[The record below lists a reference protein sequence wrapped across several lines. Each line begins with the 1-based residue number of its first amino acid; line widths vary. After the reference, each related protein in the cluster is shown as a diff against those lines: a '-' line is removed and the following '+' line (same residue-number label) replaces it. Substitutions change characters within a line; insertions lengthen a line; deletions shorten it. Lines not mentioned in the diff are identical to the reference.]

1 MQLSTERGDLTLRA
15 AQTDEWQAYRRLRLM
30 ALQQHPSFFGSDY
43 AQNAAEPDRY
53 WQERMANLDPTKQQT
68 FVAVHESQFVAMV
81 GIRRFT
87 DPKSSHQADIW
98 GVYTDPNWRGNGL
111 SRQLLGM
118 AEAWAWQQSV
128 QIIRLAVNVA
138 NTSAIQLYTR
148 CGYAVYGVEP
158 MAIYYEGIYHDEL
171 LMTKKNIQHRTDL
184 D

>member
-1 MQLSTERGDLTLRA
+1 MQLSTERGDLTLRV
-15 AQTDEWQAYRRLRLM
+15 AQADEWPEFRRLRLM

-53 WQERMANLDPTKQQT
+53 WQERMANLDPTKQQM
-68 FVAVHESQFVAMV
+68 FVAVAESQFVAMV

-98 GVYTDPNWRGNGL
+98 GVYTEPNWRGYGL

-148 CGYAVYGVEP
+148 CGYTVYGVEP
-158 MAIYYEGIYHDEL
+158 RAIYYEGVYHDEL
-171 LMTKKNIQHRTDL
+171 LMAKQNVERRA
-184 D
+184 